1 MPENFISNE
10 NFIILKEANL
20 VQAVSMACEILK
32 KDVNRSGYEDFE
44 KELTKLTKKIVE
56 EKIEL
61 LRTYLK

>member
-1 MPENFISNE
+1 MPENFISDE

-32 KDVNRSGYEDFE
+32 KDVNRSGYKDFE

>member
-1 MPENFISNE
+1 
-10 NFIILKEANL
+10 
-20 VQAVSMACEILK
+20 MACEILK